1 MKAAELRDRVG
12 LVTGAGHGIGRGIAR
27 ALAGAGVRLALVDR
41 DEGALAGVVSELS
54 PLTPAGGFALDVRD
68 REAFERTVDQIED
81 SLGPV
86 ALLFNNAGVMAQ
98 VPVAEMT
105 YEMWDWGLGINLG
118 GVINGVQTVLPR
130 MLARGGPG
138 HIVNTASASG
148 LAVPGPRGG
157 TGFLY
162 GTAKYAVVGMSE
174 CLRGE
179 LEEYGIGVSVL
190 CPGPVA
196 TSLHRTSS
204 ATRPGNG
211 AAPDEDL
218 DAREASLHAKGA
230 SPDEVGRRVLQGIVN
245 NDLFI
250 HTDRVILPYL
260 EERMAEIVK
269 TMPGR

>member
-1 MKAAELRDRVG
+1 M
-12 LVTGAGHGIGRGIAR
+12 
-27 ALAGAGVRLALVDR
+27 AGAGVRLALVDL
-41 DEGALAGVVSELS
+41 DEGALEEVVSELTS
-54 PLTPAGGFALDVRD
+54 VTATGGFALDVRD
-68 REAFERTVDQIED
+68 RGEFERTVDRIED

-98 VPVAEMT
+98 VPAPEMT

-148 LAVPGPRGG
+148 LAVPGSKGG

-174 CLRGE
+174 CLHGE

-211 AAPDEDL
+211 SLSDQDV
-218 DAREASLHAKGA
+218 DALEASLHAKGT
-230 SPDEVGRRVLQGIVN
+230 SPDEVGLRVLQGIVN

-260 EERMAEIVK
+260 EQRMAEIVK
-269 TMPGR
+269 TMPPE